1 MDIQENIPKK
11 KGRPRKNPLQNITV
25 SHNTPDDVKD
35 IDKIDMKQKRKRGRK
50 AAVKYVSSSLRKK
63 IALPVTTI
71 KDNDKSILH
80 IDIPETQDALLIK
93 KEITYD
99 VLKSEYIKSDQH
111 SEDILGNFIATQT
124 LNNKMPTIENNIYS
138 SNVTY
143 NKHRNL
149 FNIMECGDTT
159 DNDTTNNDTTNND
172 TNDNDTND
180 NDTTNN
186 DTTNTT
192 NTEALYDM
200 DLKKLYKDK
209 LDIRIQ
215 QDMLLSQKLE
225 EIHNDDELFNN
236 LIQTI
241 NNKINIVENEIQENI
256 NVNDSN
262 RKFGYFTILDDFLAE
277 YDWPKSTSVCCW
289 WCCHSFQTIPIGLP
303 IEYKYDKFI
312 TKGIFCSFSCALAY
326 RNDSKTIKN
335 CKNELI
341 NLLFKKLTGCYI
353 NDRDAY
359 KQMLYTR
366 LKNLG
371 INDET
376 LVTNYVNH
384 LAKLV
389 KEKLEPAPPR
399 CALKMFGGE
408 LTIEEFR
415 QQTEEPKIYKLIE
428 YPMCIARDYVQEIDV
443 QTLKN
448 ANASVFN
455 LPQPKKPAAK
465 GINQFIEF

>member
-1 MDIQENIPKK
+1 MDEQNGEIKENIPKK
-11 KGRPRKNPLQNITV
+11 KGRPRKNPLQNTIV

-35 IDKIDMKQKRKRGRK
+35 IDKIDVKQKRKRGRK

-111 SEDILGNFIATQT
+111 SEDILGNFIATHT
-124 LNNKMPTIENNIYS
+124 LTNKMPTIENNIYS

-143 NKHRNL
+143 NTQRNL
-149 FNIMECGDTT
+149 FNIMECGD
-159 DNDTTNNDTTNND
+159 
-172 TNDNDTND
+172 NDNDHDHDHSNK
-180 NDTTNN
+180 
-186 DTTNTT
+186 
-192 NTEALYDM
+192 EALYDM

-215 QDMLLSQKLE
+215 QDILLSQKLE

-241 NNKINIVENEIQENI
+241 NNKLNIVENEIQDKI
-256 NVNDSN
+256 NTNDSN
-262 RKFGYFTILDDFLAE
+262 RKFGFFTILDEFLAE
-277 YDWPKSTSVCCW
+277 YDWPKNTSVCCW

-303 IEYKYDKFI
+303 VEYKYDKFI
-312 TKGIFCSFSCALAY
+312 TKGIFCIFACALAY

-353 NDRDAY
+353 NNKDAY

-366 LKNLG
+366 LKSLG

-376 LVTNYVNH
+376 LVTNYVNQ
-384 LAKLV
+384 LSKLV
-389 KEKLEPAPPR
+389 IEKLEPAPPR

-415 QQTEEPKIYKLIE
+415 QQTDEHKIYKLIE

-448 ANASVFN
+448 ANATVFN
-455 LPQPKKPAAK
+455 VSSSTTQQKKPIAK
-465 GINQFIEF
+465 GISQFIEF